1 MRSRVLLLPLM
12 GLLIAG
18 AIASALA
25 QIPGSGSRPVVV
37 SERED
42 PVYAPSQSLFAT
54 ATEAAATA
62 VTFRSARPPAYA
74 VRFSTE
80 LSINNG
86 DNLTAQD
93 PPPAP
98 DAAGP
103 ASSGRMVEIVFVRPP
118 PPRPPDPGIRAADV
132 DLPLYHGW
140 VKVLRESPRPRRAQL
155 YLPGLKKIFAEEGL
169 PEALAWLAEAES
181 SFDPQ
186 ALNAS
191 GARGLFQLMP
201 DVARE
206 RGLRLYPYDE
216 RDDPRKN
223 ARAAA
228 VHLRQL
234 YAKFDSWSLALAA
247 YNAGEGCV
255 RRSLKAADAQTFGE
269 IADALPEETRVYV
282 AKALAI
288 LAVREDLDPAQLD
301 VLLGH

>member
-1 MRSRVLLLPLM
+1 MRSRVLFLPLL
-12 GLLIAG
+12 GLAIAG

-25 QIPGSGSRPVVV
+25 QIPASGPRPEAAP
-37 SERED
+37 ERED
-42 PVYAPSQSLFAT
+42 SVYAPSQSLFAS

-86 DNLTAQD
+86 DALTA
-93 PPPAP
+93 PE
-98 DAAGP
+98 AAGP

-155 YLPGLKKIFAEEGL
+155 YMPGLKKIFADEGL

-201 DVARE
+201 YVARE
-206 RGLRLYPYDE
+206 QGLRLHPYDE